1 MNGRDYTKFNLL
13 AAKREDGE
21 REWTSTHLGEGK
33 NLVRPGRM
41 RRKEQ
46 LNNMCT
52 VADTVGVFSSSSS
65 SSFSFLLRTLFHLSH
80 TEVMLKSDQGY
91 RNQYEHVKFNV
102 KFTIMKSFKDFTSS
116 HQGKKTICCLKMCPL
131 FIILSKKSKIHVC

>member
-1 MNGRDYTKFNLL
+1 MNKHTSGR
-13 AAKREDGE
+13 
-21 REWTSTHLGEGK
+21 GK

-65 SSFSFLLRTLFHLSH
+65 SSSSSFSFLLRTLFHLSH
-80 TEVMLKSDQGY
+80 TEVTLKSDQGY

-102 KFTIMKSFKDFTSS
+102 KFTIMESFKDFTSN
-116 HQGKKTICCLKMCPL
+116 HQGKKL
-131 FIILSKKSKIHVC
+131 FAV